1 MAVRNSRMH
10 HALRGAS
17 RRVQRM
23 SHHWRRGAR
32 ICCQRLDGVC
42 SCPGATE
49 FWCRLGSYLAEKSK
63 VLVQMKGASLC
74 KSLKIKDFP
83 SENMPSYLLSLLQKS
98 APKERFSVGWTPH
111 PPRSKEAASL
121 APLRNPDIADVP
133 ALAVDHVD
141 DLCLRPAVLLAKPPD
156 EVGAGVHFNSH
167 NSR

>member
-1 MAVRNSRMH
+1 MAVRSSRMH

-32 ICCQRLDGVC
+32 IGCQRLDGVC

-98 APKERFSVGWTPH
+98 APNGRFFKRMEVAWGWCTAVYVNSLWRSPPAAAAAARRSRDLDRGQRGVPH
-111 PPRSKEAASL
+111 
-121 APLRNPDIADVP
+121 
-133 ALAVDHVD
+133 ALASSGYVRSSHTG
-141 DLCLRPAVLLAKPPD
+141 LRREPV
-156 EVGAGVHFNSH
+156 F
-167 NSR
+167 